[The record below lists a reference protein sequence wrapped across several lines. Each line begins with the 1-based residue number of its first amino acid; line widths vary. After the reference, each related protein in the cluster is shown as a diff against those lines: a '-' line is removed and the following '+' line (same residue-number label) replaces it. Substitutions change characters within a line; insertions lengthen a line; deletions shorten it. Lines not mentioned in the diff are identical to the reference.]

1 MIISLRPHWWDG
13 SLWWRTYRE
22 GGFDGWRTI
31 GRRRMPCDT
40 MFAALTIPHLHGE
53 ISRMTRQQPRQA
65 AR

>member
-1 MIISLRPHWWDG
+1 VILVKRPRWFDG

-40 MFAALTIPHLHGE
+40 MRAVRESPHMHDE
-53 ISRMTRQQPRQA
+53 IRQLIRH
-65 AR
+65 